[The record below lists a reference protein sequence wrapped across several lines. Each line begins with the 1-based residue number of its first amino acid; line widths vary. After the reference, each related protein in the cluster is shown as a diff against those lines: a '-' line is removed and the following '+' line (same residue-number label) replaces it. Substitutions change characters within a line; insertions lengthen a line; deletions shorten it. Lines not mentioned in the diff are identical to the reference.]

1 MTTRSPSKTV
11 NKIMSIFIIFVL
23 SACATATSAPPT
35 ETSILE
41 TSSTATATI
50 TPTNT
55 PNVTPTQ
62 IPEVSPAAEGMGN
75 VIGLV
80 LWNDLP
86 VVNAWVRACEELT
99 LLVTYIR
106 GFEDPLELNTIYDS
120 FYFTCAGNKY
130 DAHADENGYFVIKD
144 VAPGKYHIVANL
156 PKTPDKWI
164 VNSEESVFYN
174 VSAGENLILSPWSIQ
189 YNDLGVISPKIE
201 QNLSEEKPIFK
212 WDAYPDAAYYQISIY
227 DEKDEWILEN
237 KRVDGNE
244 LTPDEP
250 MAACKYYW
258 YVEVFNSQGTKIA
271 ISDPPPSLDTPHW
284 YLSLMDLPTSCEQ
297 RRDWLQCVLGATPQ
311 DRESVYPPPSGLPLP
326 YNYSPLSTPS
336 PPQ

>member
-174 VSAGENLILSPWSIQ
+174 VSAGENLILSPWSI
-189 YNDLGVISPKIE
+189 
-201 QNLSEEKPIFK
+201 
-212 WDAYPDAAYYQISIY
+212 
-227 DEKDEWILEN
+227 
-237 KRVDGNE
+237 
-244 LTPDEP
+244 
-250 MAACKYYW
+250 
-258 YVEVFNSQGTKIA
+258 
-271 ISDPPPSLDTPHW
+271 
-284 YLSLMDLPTSCEQ
+284 
-297 RRDWLQCVLGATPQ
+297 
-311 DRESVYPPPSGLPLP
+311 
-326 YNYSPLSTPS
+326 
-336 PPQ
+336 